1 MEMVERLTAV
11 AGSMFSGKSTE
22 VFRLIDRAEH
32 AGRQV
37 QLFKPRL
44 DDRWGKVDKV
54 ITHAKDERDAL
65 AVKSAEEILENV
77 DPDVRLIA
85 IDEVQFFDEKIVDV
99 VKELLDRDIEV
110 IVAGLPLDFRGEPF
124 GQMPT
129 LLAMADDITRLTAIC
144 KFADN
149 GEICGNDATRTQRI
163 IEGMPASY
171 NDPIV
176 LIGAEESYEARCPNH
191 HIVPDRPSNK

>member
-1 MEMVERLTAV
+1 MVERLTAV